1 MSTISDNR
9 KWTVYTPGGIYHIT
23 APSANA
29 AKRAVYYLT
38 FGRIREADMTAE
50 RTA

>member
-1 MSTISDNR
+1 MSE
-9 KWTVYTPGGIYHIT
+9 KCWKVYTPRGVYANIH